1 MKKKLSVE
9 ESLIQSLK
17 DARDFEQ
24 GKKELKTKLRELP
37 APAPVFKSKD
47 IKKLRAALDLTQTQ
61 FAQVLNVKVPT
72 VRSWEQGIRRP
83 EGAIYR
89 LLQILRFKPE
99 LIHQL

>member
-9 ESLIQSLK
+9 ESLIEGLK
-17 DARDFEQ
+17 EVKEFEQ
-24 GKKELKTKLRELP
+24 GKRTLRTKTRELP
-37 APAPVFKSKD
+37 SAAPIFKSHD

-61 FAQVLNVKVPT
+61 FAQVLNVAAPT

-89 LLQILRFKPE
+89 LLQILKKQPD